1 MAKAKEKDSSNVVE
15 LRKNGPSEDAV
26 IVLNVGKFLRA
37 SDEFQSANGRYR
49 NELKHIEAKGLNLK
63 ALKEAR
69 AIKRSGKVH
78 EKIEE
83 LSQLFC
89 YLMIMGCPV
98 PKEQLELFDAEPER
112 TPAVE
117 RAMRDGRNAGLLGLG
132 MNENPYAIDSEPGQA
147 WMAAWHA
154 GSNERE
160 LVLSMEPDGV
170 EVIKNDDIEEVFDD
184 VDEGDEEVA
193 SF

>member
-1 MAKAKEKDSSNVVE
+1 MAKAKEDTNVIE
-15 LRKNGPSEDAV
+15 LRKNGPSEAAV
-26 IVLNVGKFLRA
+26 IALNVGKFLRA

-83 LSQLFC
+83 LSHLFR

-132 MNENPYAIDSEPGQA
+132 MEQNPYAHDSEQGQA
-147 WMAAWHA
+147 WIKAFYQ
-154 GSNERE
+154 GCDERQ
-160 LVLSMEPDGV
+160 LILSMEPEGA
-170 EVIKNDDIEEVFDD
+170 EVIQGDD
-184 VDEGDEEVA
+184 VDPMFDEVDEEDEEPA
-193 SF
+193 TA